1 MTYFL
6 LDGKEITA
14 QSPALLLTAR
24 AYRYGD
30 GFFESMKLSD
40 GRLQHGYLHQQR
52 IDKSLLLLHM
62 NNPEC
67 FVNTTLE
74 DVIEKFCKKNKITN
88 ARIRASFLREA
99 DGFYQPK
106 NQYTKS
112 VVEITPVDYSG
123 YPLNHEGLKIGNFKE
138 LTKNS
143 NFTSTLKTTSALTY
157 VMAGIYAKTNDFDE
171 CVLFNEYGNVCEGI
185 SSNIFMVSGEFIA
198 TPPLSE
204 YCVDGVMRKIVI
216 QHAQSYG
223 YQVSEHPISE
233 IDLSTASEIF
243 FTSATRGIQWAGNY
257 LGKPLKNNI
266 SKVLS
271 EMLKG

>member
-14 QSPALLLTAR
+14 TSPALSLSAR
-24 AYRYGD
+24 SYRYGD
-30 GFFESMKLSD
+30 GFFESMKLSE

-52 IDKSLLLLHM
+52 IDKSLMLLHM
-62 NNPEC
+62 DLPEC
-67 FVNTTLE
+67 FANTSLE
-74 DVIEKFCKKNKITN
+74 DVIESFCKSKDIFN
-88 ARIRASFLREA
+88 ARIRSSFLREA

-106 NQYTKS
+106 NQYTQS
-112 VVEITPVDYSG
+112 VIEITPIDYSG
-123 YPLNHEGLKIGNFKE
+123 YPLNIEGLKIGNYKE
-138 LTKNS
+138 LAKNS

-171 CVLFNEYGNVCEGI
+171 CVIYNELENVCEGI
-185 SSNIFMVSGEFIA
+185 SSNIFMVSGEFIS

-216 QHAQSYG
+216 HQAQSYG
-223 YQVSEHPISE
+223 YQMSEHRITE
-233 IDLSTASEIF
+233 IDLSSADEIF
-243 FTSATRGIQWAGNY
+243 FTSTTRGIQWAGNY
-257 LGKPLKNNI
+257 MGKSLKNNI

-271 EMLKG
+271 ERL